1 MKCQLCQV
9 FVRILEDVK
18 EKENKIMAR
27 KDYDQFADE
36 LIAAVGGKENIVSVT
51 NCMTRLRFVLADES
65 IVKDDEVKKIKGV
78 MSVVHGAGQYQ
89 IPIGTYV
96 SDLCPVVKAKL
107 GLTEDAMAAGKA
119 KAESMRVVKKDS
131 FFNKFFKAIS
141 GCILPMIAPMA
152 AGGIIKGFLTI
163 LTTFGVLTSDN
174 GIYLIL
180 YAAADAL
187 MYFMPII
194 VGFSAG
200 KVFGM
205 NPYTAAVIG
214 AAMLYPKLTA
224 FVGAEETLT
233 FFGLKVTMLD
243 YSQTLLPILLAVFV
257 ASWIEKAAKKI
268 IPQMLQLMFVPT
280 AVLVITLPLTLLVVG
295 PVMTGVS
302 NALATGVNA
311 LYNAVPVVCGGVLGA
326 FWQLFVMMG
335 VHAAMIPIIIN
346 NLTTLGYCPVN
357 AILGL
362 TVWALAGVALGYAL
376 KVKDGETRATAF
388 GTMASALCG
397 ITEPGVYGVLF
408 PKTYP
413 LIGAMIGGGIGG
425 LLAGIL
431 GMTQYVI
438 STPGFISLPAYIDP
452 TGSSYNLIVSVI
464 VMIVAVVLGFVATY
478 ALGKRAEAK
487 K

>member
-152 AGGIIKGFLTI
+152 AGGIIKGVLTI

-214 AAMLYPKLTA
+214 AAMLYPKLAA

-243 YSQTLLPILLAVFV
+243 YSQTLLPIL
-257 ASWIEKAAKKI
+257 
-268 IPQMLQLMFVPT
+268 
-280 AVLVITLPLTLLVVG
+280 LVITLPLTLLVVG

-335 VHAAMIPIIIN
+335 VHAAMIPIILN

-397 ITEPGVYGVLF
+397 ITEPVIYTVALTNF
-408 PKTYP
+408 KRF
-413 LIGAMIGGGIGG
+413 ICAFVGGGVAGVIG
-425 LLAGIL
+425 GIL
-431 GMTQYVI
+431 GIKFYTWGGDGIFRIPSMINPAGLDI
-438 STPGFISLPAYIDP
+438 SFWGFLICAAIAFVVSAI
-452 TGSSYNLIVSVI
+452 GSY
-464 VMIVAVVLGFVATY
+464 AVTSADEK
-478 ALGKRAEAK
+478 A
-487 K
+487 

>member
-51 NCMTRLRFVLADES
+51 NCMTPVCALCWQTRASSRMTRS
-65 IVKDDEVKKIKGV
+65 KKIKGV

-152 AGGIIKGFLTI
+152 AGGIIKGVLTI

-214 AAMLYPKLTA
+214 AAMLYPKLAA

-243 YSQTLLPILLAVFV
+243 YSQTMLPILLAVFV

-280 AVLVITLPLTLLVVG
+280 VVLVITLPLTLLVVG
-295 PVMTGVS
+295 PVMAGVS

-335 VHAAMIPIIIN
+335 VHSAMLPHHPQQP
-346 NLTTLGYCPVN
+346 YHP
-357 AILGL
+357 
-362 TVWALAGVALGYAL
+362 
-376 KVKDGETRATAF
+376 
-388 GTMASALCG
+388 
-397 ITEPGVYGVLF
+397 
-408 PKTYP
+408 
-413 LIGAMIGGGIGG
+413 G
-425 LLAGIL
+425 LLPGQRHL
-431 GMTQYVI
+431 GPDRLGTGWCGSGLRTQ
-438 STPGFISLPAYIDP
+438 GE
-452 TGSSYNLIVSVI
+452 GW
-464 VMIVAVVLGFVATY
+464 
-478 ALGKRAEAK
+478 
-487 K
+487 

>member
-1 MKCQLCQV
+1 
-9 FVRILEDVK
+9 
-18 EKENKIMAR
+18 MAR

-152 AGGIIKGFLTI
+152 AGGIIKGVLTI

-200 KVFGM
+200 K
-205 NPYTAAVIG
+205 T
-214 AAMLYPKLTA
+214 KLVPA
-224 FVGAEETLT
+224 F
-233 FFGLKVTMLD
+233 
-243 YSQTLLPILLAVFV
+243 
-257 ASWIEKAAKKI
+257 
-268 IPQMLQLMFVPT
+268 
-280 AVLVITLPLTLLVVG
+280 
-295 PVMTGVS
+295 
-302 NALATGVNA
+302 
-311 LYNAVPVVCGGVLGA
+311 
-326 FWQLFVMMG
+326 
-335 VHAAMIPIIIN
+335 
-346 NLTTLGYCPVN
+346 
-357 AILGL
+357 
-362 TVWALAGVALGYAL
+362 
-376 KVKDGETRATAF
+376 
-388 GTMASALCG
+388 
-397 ITEPGVYGVLF
+397 
-408 PKTYP
+408 
-413 LIGAMIGGGIGG
+413 
-425 LLAGIL
+425 
-431 GMTQYVI
+431 
-438 STPGFISLPAYIDP
+438 
-452 TGSSYNLIVSVI
+452 
-464 VMIVAVVLGFVATY
+464 
-478 ALGKRAEAK
+478 
-487 K
+487 

>member
-89 IPIGTYV
+89 IPIGAYV

-280 AVLVITLPLTLLVVG
+280 AVLV
-295 PVMTGVS
+295 
-302 NALATGVNA
+302 
-311 LYNAVPVVCGGVLGA
+311 
-326 FWQLFVMMG
+326 WQLFVMMG

-397 ITEPGVYGVLF
+397 ITEPVIYTVALTNF
-408 PKTYP
+408 KRF
-413 LIGAMIGGGIGG
+413 ICAFVGGGVAGVIG
-425 LLAGIL
+425 GIL
-431 GMTQYVI
+431 GIKFYTWGGDGIFRIPSMINPAGLDI
-438 STPGFISLPAYIDP
+438 SFWGFLICAAIAFVVSAI
-452 TGSSYNLIVSVI
+452 GSY
-464 VMIVAVVLGFVATY
+464 AVTSADEK
-478 ALGKRAEAK
+478 A
-487 K
+487 

>member
-152 AGGIIKGFLTI
+152 AGGIIKGVLTI

-214 AAMLYPKLTA
+214 AAMLYPKLAA

-243 YSQTLLPILLAVFV
+243 YSQTMLPILLAVFV

-280 AVLVITLPLTLLVVG
+280 VVLVITLPLTLLVVG
-295 PVMTGVS
+295 PVMAGVS
-302 NALATGVNA
+302 NALANRCQR
-311 LYNAVPVVCGGVLGA
+311 AVQCGACGLRRCSGRVLAAVRHDGCP
-326 FWQLFVMMG
+326 FS
-335 VHAAMIPIIIN
+335 HAPHHPQQP
-346 NLTTLGYCPVN
+346 YHP
-357 AILGL
+357 
-362 TVWALAGVALGYAL
+362 
-376 KVKDGETRATAF
+376 
-388 GTMASALCG
+388 
-397 ITEPGVYGVLF
+397 
-408 PKTYP
+408 
-413 LIGAMIGGGIGG
+413 G
-425 LLAGIL
+425 LLPGQRHL
-431 GMTQYVI
+431 GPDRLGTGWCGSGLRTQ
-438 STPGFISLPAYIDP
+438 GE
-452 TGSSYNLIVSVI
+452 GW
-464 VMIVAVVLGFVATY
+464 
-478 ALGKRAEAK
+478 
-487 K
+487 

>member
-152 AGGIIKGFLTI
+152 AGGIIKGVLTI

-214 AAMLYPKLTA
+214 AAMLYPKLAA

-243 YSQTLLPILLAVFV
+243 YSQ
-257 ASWIEKAAKKI
+257 
-268 IPQMLQLMFVPT
+268 
-280 AVLVITLPLTLLVVG
+280 TLLVVG

-335 VHAAMIPIIIN
+335 VHAAMIPIILN

-397 ITEPGVYGVLF
+397 ITEPVIYTVALTNF
-408 PKTYP
+408 KRF
-413 LIGAMIGGGIGG
+413 ICAFVGGGVAGVIG
-425 LLAGIL
+425 GIL
-431 GMTQYVI
+431 GIKFYTWGGDGIFRIPSMINPAGLDI
-438 STPGFISLPAYIDP
+438 SFWGFLICAAIAFVVSAI
-452 TGSSYNLIVSVI
+452 GSY
-464 VMIVAVVLGFVATY
+464 AVTSADEK
-478 ALGKRAEAK
+478 A
-487 K
+487 

>member
-257 ASWIEKAAKKI
+257 AFIGATVISS
-268 IPQMLQLMFVPT
+268 QLARPMSRLIQPALERSITQVLEEQT
-280 AVLVITLPLTLLVVG
+280 HAVLPPPETSEASQPPALSDAFSGEEGQEGEEDWLAQLPLDEVLDALQASSLYQHFIQPIQDAIQDGVMEVTTSAARAVADYLALELTRMFLFLVSFALVLLLWLLLSRVLDLACKLPVLSTLNHW
-295 PVMTGVS
+295 S
-302 NALATGVNA
+302 
-311 LYNAVPVVCGGVLGA
+311 GA
-326 FWQLFVMMG
+326 
-335 VHAAMIPIIIN
+335 A
-346 NLTTLGYCPVN
+346 
-357 AILGL
+357 LGL
-362 TVWALAGVALGYAL
+362 
-376 KVKDGETRATAF
+376 VK
-388 GTMASALCG
+388 
-397 ITEPGVYGVLF
+397 
-408 PKTYP
+408 
-413 LIGAMIGGGIGG
+413 GG
-425 LLAGIL
+425 LIVFILCWLLRGSLISQEAVEGTVLLRFFCTHTPLSLLAPL
-431 GMTQYVI
+431 L
-438 STPGFISLPAYIDP
+438 F
-452 TGSSYNLIVSVI
+452 
-464 VMIVAVVLGFVATY
+464 
-478 ALGKRAEAK
+478 R
-487 K
+487 

>member
-397 ITEPGVYGVLF
+397 ITEPVLF
-408 PKTYP
+408 GVTMKIRTNM
-413 LIGAMIGGGIGG
+413 IAAMAGGGVGGFFMGLMNTKNYSGGSPG
-425 LLAGIL
+425 LLTLPSYIGLDTPMSNFYYACAGAAIAF
-431 GMTQYVI
+431 VVA
-438 STPGFISLPAYIDP
+438 F
-452 TGSSYNLIVSVI
+452 IVSF
-464 VMIVAVVLGFVATY
+464 VLF
-478 ALGKRAEAK
+478 RDEK
-487 K
+487 KN